1 MHLPGE
7 VTDVT
12 GSNAAQECAIESTI
26 LQDGGRARTLFI
38 GRCAAYH
45 DTALAKGWVASSPRA
60 VLCLTGMPTE
70 LPDLNQHNR
79 VGRAWHRLVR
89 SGELAAN
96 AVRPLVHESWLRCY
110 RAGVDP
116 GCARITQSKAD
127 SRGLHP
133 HERELLDVGTGVMA
147 RARDF
152 LRESGTI
159 MVLANAAGVVLSTE
173 EAGSGLEAAAETG
186 VRPGAEWT
194 ELARG
199 TNSIGTAL
207 RTAVPVHIHGSEHYC
222 DSVKSW
228 TCAAAVIRDPTDDTV
243 RGAVSVAG
251 LSGAFNRHLLALAV
265 ATSGHLE
272 AALNSRELQ
281 RRERLLEYGL
291 GRLSQSASNR
301 VILFDRHGRVV
312 RAGTGA
318 GLTLAQMGI
327 ETSPRVEA
335 LDVDAATLAG
345 GAKLPVWLRPEWLEP
360 VMDSDDRLGTIA
372 VLPASLPRQLV
383 LPQGSLPL
391 HKLRK
396 AMAYI
401 EVHIGRAIRLEQV
414 AFAAG
419 VSPFHFHRQF
429 KRATGLTPHQYTV
442 RLRIE
447 RAKALL
453 CRSELTITEVA
464 ARVGFTDQSHFTT
477 IFRRM
482 TSMTPGNYR
491 NAMSV

>member
-1 MHLPGE
+1 
-7 VTDVT
+7 
-12 GSNAAQECAIESTI
+12 
-26 LQDGGRARTLFI
+26 
-38 GRCAAYH
+38 
-45 DTALAKGWVASSPRA
+45 
-60 VLCLTGMPTE
+60 MPTE
-70 LPDLNQHNR
+70 LPDLNQQNR

-360 VMDSDDRLGTIA
+360 VMDSDDR
-372 VLPASLPRQLV
+372 
-383 LPQGSLPL
+383 
-391 HKLRK
+391 K